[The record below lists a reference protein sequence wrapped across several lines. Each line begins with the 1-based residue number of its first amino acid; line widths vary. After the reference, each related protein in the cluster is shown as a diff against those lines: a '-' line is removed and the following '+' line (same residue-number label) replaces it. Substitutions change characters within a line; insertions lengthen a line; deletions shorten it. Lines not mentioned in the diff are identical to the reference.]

1 MPTTVAITN
10 RCPPTARRSTASTVE
25 TSSIGHV
32 SERGQSDAGGEN
44 FQPPSPYDEPTG
56 SFRVPEI
63 SEADRDAF
71 YERHRRRPGPVS
83 RVESLDDIGPDEVET
98 RPLQV
103 PPSANRRNP
112 VPMPPVTSIDPPASS
127 TGGPSAADTAPTAKI
142 GTAPKSAT
150 PAGRPKAPSADKRA
164 PSTENRAPSAQDR
177 APSAEKGAPTAQAV
191 PTSAAAT
198 EKTTTAKTAAQET
211 EKIDAEA
218 TTRQPPTPIPSVEE
232 TFPELAKTRRE
243 DAQSD
248 GPAPTRALTDEDL
261 DTSDDGDNR
270 TAAMPAPAALAAY
283 DTDEPHEQSDQ
294 PDLDRDRE
302 PVTVAAVHEPRGTLD
317 LGLLILR
324 LGLGVAA
331 VAHGLQH
338 LFGWWGGPGIS
349 GYQDFLAND
358 ANPAL
363 GFHPDAVHI
372 LAIAGGVTEVV
383 GGALIILG
391 LFTPIGA
398 CAILSVML
406 LATTFRVTLAGGF
419 SYFASAGG
427 VEYEILLAVAAAALI
442 LTGPG
447 LYSLDRPRK
456 WARRPFI
463 GSVVWLAL
471 AIAAAV
477 VVWIFLNG
485 ANPLESPGNPG

>member
-1 MPTTVAITN
+1 M
-10 RCPPTARRSTASTVE
+10 
-25 TSSIGHV
+25 
-32 SERGQSDAGGEN
+32 SERGQSDAGDDN

-71 YERHRRRPGPVS
+71 YERHRRRPGQVS

-103 PPSANRRNP
+103 PPSAKRRNP
-112 VPMPPVTSIDPPASS
+112 VPMPPVTPVDPPTSR
-127 TGGPSAADTAPTAKI
+127 TGDGPSAADTAPTAKI

-150 PAGRPKAPSADKRA
+150 PTGQPKAPSA
-164 PSTENRAPSAQDR
+164 EDR
-177 APSAEKGAPTAQAV
+177 APSAEEGAGASSAQGV
-191 PTSAAAT
+191 PAAAAAT
-198 EKTTTAKTAAQET
+198 ENTTTAKTAAQET

-248 GPAPTRALTDEDL
+248 GPAPTRALTDEDF
-261 DTSDDGDNR
+261 DTSDDGDSR

-283 DTDEPHEQSDQ
+283 DSDEPHEQSDQ
-294 PDLDRDRE
+294 PDHDGDRE
-302 PVTVAAVHEPRGTLD
+302 PVTVAAVREPRGTLD
-317 LGLLILR
+317 LGLLVLR

-358 ANPAL
+358 ADPAL